1 MLLYLIN
8 PINPVVSMNK
18 IVQNRWSKYR
28 VWKPL
33 GLLVIAGLT
42 TSDWDIKVIDENL
55 GIPDYS
61 SLPRPD
67 LVGITAFTSQ
77 AERAYQIA
85 AEFRSIDVQVVMG
98 GIHATM
104 RLDEALKYVDSV
116 VAGEAESIWGQLLQD
131 FIKGDMKRVYHGDRL
146 DMGHMPLARHDLLPE
161 GYHFGM
167 IQTTRGC
174 PLNCNFC
181 SVTTFNGGK
190 FRRRPHE
197 NVIEEFKLIKERY
210 VLIVD
215 DNFIGTRAEHIS
227 EAKKL
232 LRAMISAK
240 LRKKWITQVTINIGE
255 DEELL
260 RLLGKAGCV
269 GVFVGF
275 ETISSEGLI
284 EIKKKFNMRQD
295 QHEYRNYVRRIQKH
309 GIVVVGSFIM
319 GLDIDKKGI
328 GKKIAQTAIFY
339 DVDALNVLFMTP
351 FPGTHLWKDMESQ
364 GRIVANNFP
373 KDWKFYTLNMPVAR
387 YENLSWIEIL
397 QENRICFYM
406 FYSYRKIIKRMLIN
420 TWRSR
425 KPLLLLISNLSYRR
439 NGVIF
444 YNNDFRELDLSRG
457 EISADSEL
465 AQSL

>member
-18 IVQNRWSKYR
+18 IEKNRWSKYR

-33 GLLVIAGLT
+33 GLLVVAGLT

-55 GIPDYS
+55 SIPDYA

-85 AEFRSIDVQVVMG
+85 AEFRSKDVLVVMG

-104 RLDEALKYVDSV
+104 RLDEAQKYVDSV
-116 VAGEAESIWGQLLQD
+116 VTGEAESIWKDLLQD
-131 FIKGDMKRVYHGDRL
+131 FVKGNMKNVYHGERL
-146 DMGHMPLARHDLLPE
+146 GMEHMPLARHDLLSN
-161 GYHFGM
+161 GYYFGM

-174 PLNCNFC
+174 PLNCSFC
-181 SVTTFNGGK
+181 SVTAFNGGK

-197 NVIEEFKLIKERY
+197 NVIEEFRLIKEKY

-215 DNFIGTRAEHIS
+215 DNIIGTRSEHII
-227 EAKKL
+227 ETKKL
-232 LRAMISAK
+232 LRAIISAK
-240 LRKKWITQVTINIGE
+240 IKKKWITQVTVNIGE

-260 RLLGKAGCV
+260 RLLVKAGCV
-269 GVFVGF
+269 GVFIGF
-275 ETISSEGLI
+275 ETVSPEGLN
-284 EIKKKFNMRQD
+284 EIKKKFNKRQD
-295 QHEYRNYVRRIQKH
+295 QQEYRDCVRRIQRH
-309 GIVVVGSFIM
+309 GIVVVGSFII
-319 GLDIDKKGI
+319 GLDVDEKGI
-328 GKKIAQTAIFY
+328 GKKIAETGMFY

-351 FPGTHLWKDMESQ
+351 FPGTRLWKEMESH
-364 GRIVANNFP
+364 GRIGANNFP
-373 KDWKFYTLNMPVAR
+373 EDWKYYTLNIPVAK
-387 YENLSWIEIL
+387 YKNFSWREIL
-397 QENRICFYM
+397 QENKICFYT
-406 FYSYRKIIKRMLIN
+406 FYSYKKIIRRMLVN

-425 KPLLLLISNLSYRR
+425 KPLLVLISNLSFRR

-444 YNNDFRELDLSRG
+444 YNNNFKQLNLSRG
-457 EISADSEL
+457 EISNEKEIVRSF
-465 AQSL
+465 